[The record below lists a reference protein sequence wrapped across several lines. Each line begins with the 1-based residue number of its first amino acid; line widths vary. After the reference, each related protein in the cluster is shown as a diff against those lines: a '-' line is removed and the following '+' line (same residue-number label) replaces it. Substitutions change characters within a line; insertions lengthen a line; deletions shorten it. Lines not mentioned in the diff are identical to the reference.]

1 MQTMHCISCNASRRI
16 SATPTKGCRQ
26 ICAKKNTE
34 SVSRCSFRCMH
45 GLQLMHVCVP
55 ESTFLTLNCIDYHL
69 SSLHG
74 VTAPPHSASSR
85 GQRWWRQWW
94 CCESNTALSWR
105 CPVDLR
111 WCIFALRCF
120 SFDCIA
126 SYWDALLCTSHRGAG
141 EKTHTYLRWCI
152 TELNMSCEK
161 AQNIGVDI
169 SQVASARTPP
179 NSMQCVS
186 SENDSSGAQNQE
198 RPPKHQKSVCSAI
211 VGPHPFCIPLCSLAQ
226 YPRFFGDIAV
236 AVMVV

>member
-1 MQTMHCISCNASRRI
+1 MHD
-16 SATPTKGCRQ
+16 
-26 ICAKKNTE
+26 
-34 SVSRCSFRCMH
+34 
-45 GLQLMHVCVP
+45 LQLMHVCNP

-74 VTAPPHSASSR
+74 LTTPPKSASSR
-85 GQRWWRQWW
+85 GQRWWRQWR
-94 CCESNTALSWR
+94 CCESDTAPSWR

-111 WCIFALRCF
+111 WCIFALLCF

-126 SYWDALLCTSHRGAG
+126 SYWDALLRTSHRGAG
-141 EKTHTYLRWCI
+141 EKSHTYLRWCI

-198 RPPKHQKSVCSAI
+198 RPKVRNDLRLFSHRGSTSLL
-211 VGPHPFCIPLCSLAQ
+211 HSPLFARSIFKIFRRYRCYGRIIQTCGLPQLAGAS
-226 YPRFFGDIAV
+226 PVSSFWSCGFLL
-236 AVMVV
+236 MLL